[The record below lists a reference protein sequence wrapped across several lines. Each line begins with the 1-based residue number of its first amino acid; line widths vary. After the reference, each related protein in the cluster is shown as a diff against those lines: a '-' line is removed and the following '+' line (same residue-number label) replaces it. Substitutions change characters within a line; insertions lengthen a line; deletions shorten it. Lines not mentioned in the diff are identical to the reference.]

1 MKLAVA
7 ILNWNGKKLL
17 EEFLPSVI
25 QHTKNADI
33 YVIDN
38 ASMDDSVPY
47 LKANYP
53 SVKIVQNQG
62 NYGFAKGYNE
72 GLKHIDADIYCLL
85 NSDVEV
91 TGNWT
96 EPIMELF
103 QKDQSIA
110 AVQPKILDYKTK
122 THFEYAGA
130 GGGYMDKFGYP
141 FCRGRVFWTLEE
153 DIGQYN
159 DTVECF
165 WATGASLFI
174 RKEDFFRQKGFDEDF
189 FAHMEEIDLCWR
201 LKNENRKIYYCG
213 SSTVYHLGGGT
224 LQKNNPRKTYLN
236 FRNSLN
242 MYLKN
247 LPKDQLFPIIFSR
260 LTLDGISAIVFMF
273 YEGFG
278 HLWAIFMS
286 HMHFYRDFS
295 KMYKKRG
302 KHQIRNYGT
311 KELIPFQYFVKKRQY
326 FKDLK

>member
-17 EEFLPSVI
+17 EEFLPSVV
-25 QHTKNADI
+25 KNSSSADL

-38 ASMDDSVPY
+38 DSTDDSIQF
-47 LKANYP
+47 LKTNYP
-53 SVKIVQNQG
+53 QVKLIQNQG

-91 TGNWT
+91 TENWT
-96 EPIMELF
+96 EPILELF
-103 QKDQSIA
+103 KNEHSIA
-110 AVQPKILDYKTK
+110 AVQPKILDYKNK
-122 THFEYAGA
+122 SYFEYAGA
-130 GGGYMDKFGYP
+130 GGGFIDKFGYP
-141 FCRGRVFWTLEE
+141 FCRGRVFETLEQ
-153 DIGQYN
+153 DHGQYN
-159 DTVECF
+159 DTIECF

-174 RKEDFFRQKGFDEDF
+174 RKEDFFAQNGFDEDF

-201 LKNENRKIYYCG
+201 LKNANRKIYYCG
-213 SSTVYHLGGGT
+213 QSTVYHLGGAT
-224 LQKNNPRKTYLN
+224 LQKSNPKKTYLN
-236 FRNSLN
+236 LRNSLN

-260 LTLDGISAIVFMF
+260 LSLDGISAMVFLLKN
-273 YEGFG
+273 GPS
-278 HLWAIFMS
+278 HVWAVFMS
-286 HMHFYRDFS
+286 HMHFYRDFA

-302 KHQIRNYGT
+302 PHQIRNYGS
-311 KELIPFQYFVKKRQY
+311 KKLIPFQYFIQKRKY

>member
-1 MKLAVA
+1 MRLAVA

-38 ASMDDSVPY
+38 ASMDDSVSY

-53 SVKIVQNQG
+53 SVKIVQNLG

-91 TGNWT
+91 TANWT

-110 AVQPKILDYKTK
+110 AVQPKILDYKNK

-153 DIGQYN
+153 DKGQYN

-302 KHQIRNYGT
+302 NHQIRNYGT

>member
-1 MKLAVA
+1 MKLAIA
-7 ILNWNGKKLL
+7 ILNWNGKNLL
-17 EEFLPSVI
+17 KEFLPSVI

-38 ASMDDSVPY
+38 ASTDDSIAY
-47 LKANYP
+47 LEADYP
-53 SVKIVQNQG
+53 SVKIIKNQG
-62 NYGFAKGYNE
+62 NFGFAKGYNE
-72 GLKHIDADIYCLL
+72 GLKHIDADIFCLL

-91 TGNWT
+91 TANWT

-103 QKDQSIA
+103 QKDNSIA
-110 AVQPKILDYKTK
+110 AVQPKILDYKNK

-130 GGGYMDKFGYP
+130 GGGFMDKFGYP

-153 DIGQYN
+153 DKGQYN
-159 DTVECF
+159 DTIECF

-236 FRNSLN
+236 FRDSLN

-247 LPKDQLFPIIFSR
+247 LPIDQLFPIIFSR

-302 KHQIRNYGT
+302 PHQIRNYGT
-311 KELIPFQYFVKKRQY
+311 KELIPFQYFIKKRQY

>member
-1 MKLAVA
+1 MRLAVA

-38 ASMDDSVPY
+38 ASMDDSVSY

-53 SVKIVQNQG
+53 SVKIVQNLG

-72 GLKHIDADIYCLL
+72 GLKHIQSDIYCLL

-91 TGNWT
+91 TANWT

-110 AVQPKILDYKTK
+110 AVQPKILDYKNK

-153 DIGQYN
+153 DKGQYN

-302 KHQIRNYGT
+302 PHQIRNYGT